1 MPSTQASA
9 LNGWRGFAVAPLAVL
24 PEIKDLAESWAKID
38 GNFQFLGQWGVV
50 KAGLW
55 VAPEGEDAAL
65 AVTPIAVEPLER
77 VIKFVPLA
85 GAAEETIRRC
95 ERTAAL
101 LPKLI
106 GALARQKRAT
116 SSRMFD
122 VTDFG
127 ADDCALIDDVLGEG
141 EVAGVATLAGG
152 LAAQI
157 QEAAMAGLWRVR
169 FVDASG
175 ARRGDYIEV
184 GAIPEVVRA
193 ACAGASSDLLVGE
206 APREAM
212 NVMPVL
218 AEIRDRMAR
227 RRRGDPAHVIALSR
241 LPMTPADMDFLRATL
256 GVGSVR
262 LVWRGHGLC
271 RVAATS
277 ARSVWSVQFADP
289 MDKVT
294 LDTLEIGDAPAV
306 VQAADE
312 DFADSAARLGE
323 IEEAYFR

>member
-1 MPSTQASA
+1 M
-9 LNGWRGFAVAPLAVL
+9 
-24 PEIKDLAESWAKID
+24 
-38 GNFQFLGQWGVV
+38 
-50 KAGLW
+50 KAGFW
-55 VAPEGEDAAL
+55 VAPEGEDAAVT
-65 AVTPIAVEPLER
+65 VTPIAVEPVER
-77 VIKFVPLA
+77 MKKISLLA
-85 GAAEETIRRC
+85 TAAAEETIRRC

-106 GALARQKRAT
+106 GALARQKAAA
-116 SSRMFD
+116 SNRMFD

-127 ADDCALIDDVLGEG
+127 ADDRALVDDVLGEG

-157 QEAAMAGLWRVR
+157 QEAAMAGLWRVH
-169 FVDASG
+169 FADASG

-184 GAIPEVVRA
+184 GAIPEAVRA
-193 ACAGASSDLLVGE
+193 ACAGASSDLVVGE

-227 RRRGDPAHVIALSR
+227 RRPGDPAHVIALSR

-277 ARSVWSVQFADP
+277 ARSVWSVQFADA
-289 MDKVT
+289 MDTVT